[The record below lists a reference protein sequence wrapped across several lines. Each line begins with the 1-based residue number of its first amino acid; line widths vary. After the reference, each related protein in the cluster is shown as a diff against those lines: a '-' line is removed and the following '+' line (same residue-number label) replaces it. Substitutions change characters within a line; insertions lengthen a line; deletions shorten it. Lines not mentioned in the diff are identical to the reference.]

1 MPSAWPRL
9 QSKLISQ
16 WILVTLAA
24 SLIAAIDGGFIA
36 RHAALIPSRVVHG
49 EVWRLVTWPFV
60 EVGPLSLIITCVSI
74 YKFGGEL
81 AYRWGDRRLQRF
93 MFEVLLGA
101 AVVTCVLALATGTR
115 YMVRLGGWAACDTL
129 VIAWARQFPGATL
142 RLYGLITLSGRQ
154 LINFTLASAA
164 VIAVYYGPVRM
175 APELV
180 ACAAAALYPRDRL
193 SR

>member
-24 SLIAAIDGGFIA
+24 SLIAAVDGGFVA
-36 RHAALIPSRVVHG
+36 RHAALIPSRILHG
-49 EVWRLVTWPFV
+49 EVWRLATWPFV
-60 EVGPLSLIITCVSI
+60 ELTPLSLILTLVSI

-93 MFEVLLGA
+93 MVEVLLGA
-101 AVVTCVLALATGTR
+101 AVVTCLLALATGTR

-129 VIAWARQFPGATL
+129 VIAWARQFPEAPL
-142 RLYGLITLSGRQ
+142 RLYGMLTLSGRQ
-154 LINFTLASAA
+154 LINFTLATAA
-164 VIAVYYGPVRM
+164 LFAVYYGPVQM
-175 APELV
+175 AP
-180 ACAAAALYPRDRL
+180 
-193 SR
+193 